1 MEKLAINGGV
11 PVRQQSFPQWPV
23 YGNREKQLLD
33 EVLKSRIWGFP
44 GIENL
49 VGPKVKEL
57 EEKFANFNG

>member
-11 PVRQQSFPQWPV
+11 PVRQQPFPQWPV

-49 VGPKVKEL
+49 VGPKVTSSPPTRGG
-57 EEKFANFNG
+57 AS